1 MGRSC
6 PCVIDAKEKHPTI
19 VSRRRVSLSRAWERL
34 RLILRGPDPR
44 YRTDRNIYHLYF
56 DLVWWALFAVAMSYN
71 SVYAIRLG
79 ASNTLV
85 GLLSSMPALLGIL
98 LRFPAARVVERTTER
113 VPLITRSFA
122 LSRSTYFLIALLP
135 FFVTNNLA
143 GVFVALVILSG
154 IPANLAM
161 AGWDSLFADVVP
173 ERRRATVVSTR
184 NSLANAS
191 RIVLLPL
198 AGKWLEWAP
207 FPLNYQALYLAG
219 FVGAMLSFY
228 HKAQLQPPGQ
238 RSRERESSGPTL
250 GKELVRG
257 LWSEQRP
264 YLQFVLGI
272 FVLQWA
278 ISLPMALYSIY
289 YVRYLN
295 ASDSW
300 IGLRSTLASL
310 APLIG
315 YRFWPRIIDRWG
327 TRRVLAFG
335 ASATMLFPLLTG
347 LSHSLT
353 ALLAVPVVHGLLVPA
368 MTLGRYSTLLRVT
381 PAEHRPS
388 YIAGYAIVANVAS
401 FLAPMLGV
409 QLLEVIGIN
418 AVFFIAAGIRLTT
431 GLLFLPL
438 PTDSSSPQEVGA

>member
-1 MGRSC
+1 L
-6 PCVIDAKEKHPTI
+6 K
-19 VSRRRVSLSRAWERL
+19 
-34 RLILRGPDPR
+34 GPDPR

-56 DLVWWALFAVAMSYN
+56 DLIWWALFGVAASYN

-79 ASNTLV
+79 ASNALV
-85 GLLSSMPALLGIL
+85 GLLSSMPALMGIL
-98 LRFPAARVVERTTER
+98 LRFPAARLVERTPNR

-122 LSRSTYFLIALLP
+122 LARSTYLLIALLP

-143 GVFVALVILSG
+143 VVFVAFVILSG

-173 ERRRATVVSTR
+173 ERRRATVISMR

-191 RIVLLPL
+191 RIVLLPI
-198 AGKWLEWAP
+198 AGRWLEWAP
-207 FPLNYQALYLAG
+207 FPLNYQVLYLAG
-219 FVGAMLSFY
+219 FAGAMLSFY
-228 HKAQLQPPGQ
+228 HIAQLRTPGQ
-238 RSRERESSGPTL
+238 GSRERESSGLTL
-250 GKELVRG
+250 NWALVRR
-257 LWSEQRP
+257 LWTEQRS
-264 YLQFVLGI
+264 YLRFVLGI

-327 TRRVLAFG
+327 TRKVLAFG

-347 LSHSLT
+347 LSRSLT
-353 ALLAVPVVHGLLVPA
+353 ALLVVPVVHGLLVPA
-368 MTLGRYSTLLRVT
+368 MSLGRYSTLLRVT

-409 QLLEVIGIN
+409 QLLDVVGIN

-431 GLLFLPL
+431 GLLFLSMPA
-438 PTDSSSPQEVGA
+438 DDSSPQELRA

>member
-1 MGRSC
+1 M
-6 PCVIDAKEKHPTI
+6 
-19 VSRRRVSLSRAWERL
+19 SRPRLLLSRTKERL
-34 RLILRGPDPR
+34 GLILKGPDPR

-56 DLVWWALFAVAMSYN
+56 EVVWWALFGVATSYN

-85 GLLSSMPALLGIL
+85 GLLSSVPALMAIL
-98 LRFPAARVVERTTER
+98 LRFPAARVVERSTNR

-122 LSRSTYFLIALLP
+122 LACSYCFLTALLP

-143 GVFVALVILSG
+143 EVFVALVILSR
-154 IPANLAM
+154 IPANLDF
-161 AGWDSLFADVVP
+161 AGWDSLIADIVP
-173 ERRRATVVSTR
+173 ERRRPRVVSLR
-184 NSLANAS
+184 FSLVNACLV
-191 RIVLLPL
+191 VLMPI
-198 AGKWLEWAP
+198 AGWWLEWAP
-207 FPLNYQALYLAG
+207 SPLNYQVLYLAG
-219 FVGAMLSFY
+219 FVGAMLCFF
-228 HKAQLQPPGQ
+228 HKAQLRPPGQ
-238 RSRERESSGPTL
+238 GSRERESSGLTL
-250 GKELVRG
+250 GWALVRR
-257 LWSEQRP
+257 LWGEQRS

-278 ISLPMALYSIY
+278 MSLPMALYSIY

-295 ASDSW
+295 ASDGW

-315 YRFWPRIIDRWG
+315 YRFWPQIIDRWG

-347 LSHSLT
+347 LSRSLT
-353 ALLAVPVVHGLLVPA
+353 ALLIVQVVYGLLAPA
-368 MTLGRYSTLLRVT
+368 MTLGRYNTLLKICPV
-381 PAEHRPS
+381 EHRPS
-388 YIAGYAIVANVAS
+388 YIAGHAIVLNVAS

-418 AVFFIAAGIRLTT
+418 AVFFIAAGIRLTS
-431 GLLFLPL
+431 GLLFLSL
-438 PTDSSSPQEVGA
+438 PEGGSSPQEVRA